1 MTTNKTKTFNVIEMF
16 YTVTVVVI
24 SQLYLGKLNKSHP
37 LNWGI
42 LLYIK
47 YIPKQTNK
55 KPTNK
60 QKPTSG
66 HFKGDKTVF

>member
-16 YTVTVVVI
+16 YTVIVVVI

-55 KPTNK
+55 KTN
-60 QKPTSG
+60 QQT
-66 HFKGDKTVF
+66 KTNLRTL